1 MEFVMNL
8 YTMQE
13 FLGVLI
19 VLAVA
24 TGTILL
30 FGIAFILFQEGI
42 RRAVHGAKAR
52 LMHLKSSSAKDD
64 WLQRA
69 HGRSALR

>member
-1 MEFVMNL
+1 MNL

-19 VLAVA
+19 VLAVV
-24 TGTILL
+24 TGTILFL
-30 FGIAFILFQEGI
+30 GIAFILFQEGI

-52 LMHLKSSSAKDD
+52 VIHFKALSAKDD
-64 WLQRA
+64 WLQRV
-69 HGRSALR
+69 HGRSVLR

>member
-1 MEFVMNL
+1 MNL
-8 YTMQE
+8 YMLQE

-19 VLAVA
+19 VLAGLI
-24 TGTILL
+24 GTIVI
-30 FGIAFILFQEGI
+30 FAIAFVLFQEGR
-42 RRAVHGAKAR
+42 RRAVLLSEHRRHASK
-52 LMHLKSSSAKDD
+52 LSAKDQ

>member
-1 MEFVMNL
+1 MNL
-8 YTMQE
+8 YNVQE
-13 FLGVLI
+13 VLGVLI
-19 VLAVA
+19 VLAVT
-24 TGTILL
+24 TGIILL

-52 LMHLKSSSAKDD
+52 VMHFKSLSSKDD

-69 HGRSALR
+69 HGRSVLR